1 MVVSVEFVEM
11 FETLMDILECKC
23 DFGKEWDTGTECL
36 TVCDMWERAE
46 TLLKEARGI
55 T

>member
-1 MVVSVEFVEM
+1 MTIEFVDM
-11 FETLMDILECKC
+11 FETLMNIIAQQC
-23 DFGKEWDTGTECL
+23 DFGKEWDTGTEYI

-46 TLLKEARGI
+46 TLLREARGI